1 LAISYNLTAVE
12 IQVRHLD
19 SAGTKPFAFTAA
31 AAEQVAHLYSCPPPL
46 VHGTAAL
53 LLSTIYYSAAVE
65 Q

>member
-31 AAEQVAHLYSCPPPL
+31 AAEQVAHLYSCPPPV
-46 VHGTAAL
+46 VHAVAAL
-53 LLSTIYYSAAVE
+53 LAITYYSAAVE